1 MSSSSDERMFE
12 MDAEP
17 ASPTESAP
25 TQHQTTCHIIEGV
38 LGGCTPLE
46 MEIYERA
53 VEHVREMGE
62 ERKRSSLKKRLMV
75 RLRKD
80 GYDASLC
87 RSSWVATAQHPGGD
101 HEYIDVHVAGDG
113 GAGRTRLIVD
123 IDFRSQFQLA
133 RPAPWYAHLSA
144 RLPAVFVGPPDR
156 LRKAVALLCLASRR
170 SLRESGLHVPPWRR
184 SSYMQAKWFPSPA
197 ALPDGDGDGAVAQ
210 HQHSQWSVAKPGAAG
225 SRRSGLSMEMDGQD
239 GSSWAQ

>member
-1 MSSSSDERMFE
+1 MSL
-12 MDAEP
+12 A
-17 ASPTESAP
+17 
-25 TQHQTTCHIIEGV
+25 
-38 LGGCTPLE
+38 
-46 MEIYERA
+46 
-53 VEHVREMGE
+53 
-62 ERKRSSLKKRLMV
+62 
-75 RLRKD
+75 
-80 GYDASLC
+80 
-87 RSSWVATAQHPGGD
+87 GD

-113 GAGRTRLIVD
+113 GAARTRLIVD

-184 SSYMQAKWFPSPA
+184 SSYMQAKWFPSPP
-197 ALPDGDGDGAVAQ
+197 ALPDGDGAVVAQ
-210 HQHSQWSVAKPGAAG
+210 QSQWSVAKAGAGG